1 MDKKQTVPYTIT
13 GTLGDGRGNV
23 LVPNRD
29 NYVYVRLAGSGI
41 AEVFNNRVSV
51 TYDLPVICGYDPTNP
66 TKFQILSIQVMS
78 SESVGFVGQGIGYA
92 PASRYRWMY
101 PAGGQDPLF
110 VETRQIMPLR
120 ITPVGMKIKVH
131 NQVIWNGSA
140 WVVFGGVTE
149 TDLTSYIPTTNGKCL
164 MALITIDN
172 DGLIAVTAGD
182 EVDIAD
188 LVVGDIPAPPEN
200 TRYILGA
207 VRLYYGQTVIQEAR
221 TNTDIVDLR
230 FLQKY
235 PDTATPAAH
244 THVEADI
251 TDLDHDAVKI
261 DGITV
266 DLTGIANGQFIKYDA
281 GTTSLIAGDT
291 DEKSEHDAV
300 KIGGIEVNLLN
311 PQDGDSLIYNSG
323 GAEALF
329 NPAYLTKSG
338 SVDTTNLFDGNK
350 TNQWVS
356 SAAVNWLKFNF
367 PYSAYVSKIVI
378 TANAGD
384 WMWAD
389 WPDDIYIYGS
399 DTGEF
404 LGEEIEMDHYQP
416 VAEGVYTRTFAEPRT
431 AYRYY
436 RMTFGRVS
444 HGCRINEIEI
454 YTVPATH
461 RIENQALVHDATK
474 IDGITV
480 DLTGISDGDALVY
493 DLANTKIK
501 PGVGAGS
508 GDVVGPASSTD
519 GHLAVFDG
527 VDGKTIKDGGAIPT
541 GASLTVEEADGTP
554 SVADVIKIKVTNGSL
569 TDDGSGVVS
578 LDFGS
583 AATDGGGGGT
593 SGDWLEFI
601 DGALVVET
609 DVGGTYIV
617 PRDSTIEAVMI
628 HCKEQGSA
636 SSTIVDVNL
645 NGTTIFTTQA
655 NRPELAYDDA
665 DGVAIGAPDVTD
677 LTAGDVLTVD
687 IDQVASGAESLS
699 FIVAMIVN
707 PTSIGSLDDVD
718 LTGIVDGNVLVWDD
732 VNSKFIV
739 GEGGGGSGGADIL
752 EVQVFS

>member
-1 MDKKQTVPYTIT
+1 MSNLRRQFKSRMDKKQTVPYTIT

-41 AEVFNNRVSV
+41 AEVFNNRVPV
-51 TYDLPVICGYDPTNP
+51 TYDLPVICGYDPINP

-230 FLQKY
+230 FLQKH

-554 SVADVIKIKVTNGSL
+554 SVADVIKIKVTNGTL

-583 AATDGGGGGT
+583 AATDGSAIHDNEANEIAVIT
-593 SGDWLEFI
+593 EKTTPV
-601 DGALVVET
+601 GADMILIE
-609 DVGGTYIV
+609 
-617 PRDSTIEAVMI
+617 DSE
-628 HCKEQGSA
+628 
-636 SSTIVDVNL
+636 
-645 NGTTIFTTQA
+645 
-655 NRPELAYDDA
+655 
-665 DGVAIGAPDVTD
+665 
-677 LTAGDVLTVD
+677 
-687 IDQVASGAESLS
+687 
-699 FIVAMIVN
+699 
-707 PTSIGSLDDVD
+707 
-718 LTGIVDGNVLVWDD
+718 DGNKKKMVQITNLP
-732 VNSKFIV
+732 SS
-739 GEGGGGSGGADIL
+739 GGSSESPPSLKIIMNTN
-752 EVQVFS
+752 FI